1 MLHDG
6 KRLIVDQSVMINKRD
21 DVSSQAMDWQ
31 EIQANQLPPNC

>member
-1 MLHDG
+1 
-6 KRLIVDQSVMINKRD
+6 MINKRD